1 MGRPQAT
8 DHDAIALVA
17 MRMFV
22 EKGYEATTMED
33 IAVAVGLGRTT
44 LWRYFPTKSAI
55 LEGNF
60 ESRLAEFR
68 EALAQQP
75 EDVSILDGAFS
86 AWCHAVSRHAE
97 HMPLDKERVRVM
109 VTADPEATRPW
120 AGYNVW
126 GGCLVEY
133 VARRRGLD
141 ATHFECRV
149 LGMTLWS
156 AIWSAMGCW
165 ALSADHD
172 PLPYYQRAHKLL
184 ADMPGYGRSN

>member
-17 MRMFV
+17 MRLFI
-22 EKGYEATTMED
+22 EKGYGATTMED
-33 IAVAVGLGRTT
+33 IAAAVGLGRTT

-68 EALAQQP
+68 EALAQQSMG
-75 EDVSILDGAFS
+75 VSILDGAFV
-86 AWCHAVSRHAE
+86 AWCDSVSRRSDHLA
-97 HMPLDKERVRVM
+97 LDKERVRVM

-133 VARRRGLD
+133 VAKRRGLE
-141 ATHFECRV
+141 ATNFDCRV

-165 ALSADHD
+165 ALSDDED
-172 PLPYYQRAHKLL
+172 PLPYYRQAHKLV
-184 ADMPGYGRSN
+184 ADLSGYGLGK